1 MFKDM
6 KKLMYKL
13 LIICMIIVTFFTYL
27 TQSISYATT
36 SGSSAIVEDAT
47 TSGSSSTVEAK
58 ENIEKAPEVGDLN
71 VEKNPMIQPKDR
83 VSIGRTERADQIK
96 NTDADLKEGSKQ
108 RGSSGDII
116 SLALNIITIFV
127 VSIFAKPILIGAVI
141 ISIIATINTNQKYI
155 EAYEKGEAARKKDN
169 KEENV
174 GDTSFQNFIVKY
186 LFTLDKLFFGDFKFL
201 DINIFNINTSKEN
214 NSRGN
219 EANANLKKG
228 VAVWTNAT
236 RAFAVAIS
244 LLLFILG
251 AVMLM
256 INSTRTDKK
265 ATSIASLK
273 NFLTDTI
280 KGLMIALLIPII
292 LAMILFAHDIIINIF
307 NAIRYKMLESGAQ
320 SAEVIIYKNII
331 STKMVK
337 GYGYSVSFIA
347 YLFMSAYH
355 IKFLIIYINRLLT
368 IGFLIVVS
376 PIISVTYAL
385 DKIGD
390 GKSQVLSNFF
400 KEFVDAVIV
409 GLIYPILYLVYIY
422 ALSPITASSPLL
434 SLFVITQFSRAEKT
448 IKGMLNLRK
457 LTTIRSSNS
466 SLDMRV

>member
-1 MFKDM
+1 MENI
-6 KKLMYKL
+6 KKIIYKL

-36 SGSSAIVEDAT
+36 SGSSA
-47 TSGSSSTVEAK
+47 TVEAK
-58 ENIEKAPEVGDLN
+58 ENMEKAPEVGELN

-96 NTDADLKEGSKQ
+96 NTDADLKEGSKY
-108 RGSSGDII
+108 RGSSMDIV
-116 SLALNIITIFV
+116 ALTLNVIVVAIAGIFCL
-127 VSIFAKPILIGAVI
+127 PILIGAVI
-141 ISIIATINTNQKYI
+141 ISVIATINTNQKYI
-155 EAYEKGEAARKKDN
+155 EAYEKGESARKKDTKN
-169 KEENV
+169 IVEEA
-174 GDTSFQNFIVKY
+174 SIKVKDFAIKY
-186 LFTLDKLFFGDFKFL
+186 FFTLDKLFFGDFKFL
-201 DINIFNINTSKEN
+201 DINIFNINTSKES
-214 NSRGN
+214 NSKGN

-236 RAFAVAIS
+236 RGFAVAIS

-256 INSTRTDKK
+256 LNSARTDSK

-273 NFLTDTI
+273 NFLTDTV
-280 KGLMIALLIPII
+280 KGLMIALLITVV
-292 LAMILFAHDIIINIF
+292 LAMILFAHDMVISIF

-320 SAEVIIYKNII
+320 SAEVIIYKNVLDLDIN
-331 STKMVK
+331 

-368 IGFLIVVS
+368 IGFLIVVA

-390 GKSQVLSNFF
+390 RKKSSSF
-400 KEFVDAVIV
+400 KF
-409 GLIYPILYLVYIY
+409 L
-422 ALSPITASSPLL
+422 
-434 SLFVITQFSRAEKT
+434 
-448 IKGMLNLRK
+448 
-457 LTTIRSSNS
+457 
-466 SLDMRV
+466 

>member
-1 MFKDM
+1 MENI
-6 KKLMYKL
+6 KKIIYKL

-36 SGSSAIVEDAT
+36 SGSSATVEDAT
-47 TSGSSSTVEAK
+47 TSGSSSTVETK
-58 ENIEKAPEVGDLN
+58 ENKEKAPEPGDLN

-83 VSIGRTERADQIK
+83 VSVGRTERADQIK
-96 NTDADLKEGSKQ
+96 NTDTDLKEGSKY
-108 RGSSGDII
+108 RGSSMDIV
-116 SLALNIITIFV
+116 ALTLNVIVVAVVGIFCL
-127 VSIFAKPILIGAVI
+127 PILIGAAI
-141 ISIIATINTNQKYI
+141 ISVIATINTNQKYI
-155 EAYEKGEAARKKDN
+155 EAYEKGESARKKDTKN
-169 KEENV
+169 IVEEA
-174 GDTSFQNFIVKY
+174 SLKVKDFAIKY
-186 LFTLDKLFFGDFKFL
+186 FFTLDKLFFGDFKFL
-201 DINIFNINTSKEN
+201 DINIFNINTSKES
-214 NSRGN
+214 NSKGN

-236 RAFAVAIS
+236 RGFAVAIS

-256 INSTRTDKK
+256 LNSARTDSK

-273 NFLTDTI
+273 NFLTDTV
-280 KGLMIALLIPII
+280 KGLMIALLITVV
-292 LAMILFAHDIIINIF
+292 LAMILFAHDMVISIF

-320 SAEVIIYKNII
+320 SAEVIIYKNVLDFDIN
-331 STKMVK
+331 

-390 GKSQVLSNFF
+390 RKKSSSF
-400 KEFVDAVIV
+400 KF
-409 GLIYPILYLVYIY
+409 L
-422 ALSPITASSPLL
+422 
-434 SLFVITQFSRAEKT
+434 
-448 IKGMLNLRK
+448 
-457 LTTIRSSNS
+457 
-466 SLDMRV
+466 